1 MIYYKLKNGESI
13 ELKIEN
19 KEDKNF
25 NKATII
31 QVLLFNSALTM
42 EYKFNNFENID
53 LNKIFEEI
61 EQKYEDLRIESMNF
75 EYSRYAD

>member
-1 MIYYKLKNGESI
+1 MIYYELKNGESI

-25 NKATII
+25 NRTTII
-31 QVLLFNSALTM
+31 QVILFNGSLTI
-42 EYKFNNFENID
+42 EHTFNSFEQID

-61 EQKYEDLRIESMNF
+61 EQKYEDLKIEDANF
-75 EYSRYAD
+75 AYSCYAD